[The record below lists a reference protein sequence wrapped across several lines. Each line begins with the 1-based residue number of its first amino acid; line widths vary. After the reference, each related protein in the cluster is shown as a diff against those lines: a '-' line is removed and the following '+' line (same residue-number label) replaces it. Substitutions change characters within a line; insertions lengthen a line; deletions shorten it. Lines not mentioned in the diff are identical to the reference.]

1 MISTDQLWPALT
13 VWNPWA
19 AAIAAGDP
27 RLQQQHAKAVETRF
41 VRPPD
46 AVVGG
51 PLLVHAGKTYDD
63 EGAYTLR
70 DLGVRFGGTGATRQ
84 WMQRLLAARGAIVAV
99 VTLES
104 CRRLSRTPDD
114 IRGCYSGALDDET
127 VRFVLG
133 TLTADYDRK
142 FGWFLEG
149 AVALDRPVP
158 CRGQQGIWWP
168 SPETLAEV
176 RAQLPGDEARQMGLC

>member
-1 MISTDQLWPALT
+1 VTSTDQRWPALT

-27 RLQQQHAKAVETRF
+27 RLRQQHVKRIETRF
-41 VRPPD
+41 GRPPD

-51 PLLVHAGKTYDD
+51 PLLIHAGKTYDD

-70 DLGVRFGGTGATRQ
+70 DLGVRFGGAGATRE
-84 WMQRLLAARGAIVAV
+84 WMRRLLAARGAVVAV

-104 CRRLSRTPDD
+104 CRRLARTPNDV
-114 IRGCYSGALDDET
+114 RGCYSATLDDET
-127 VRFVLG
+127 VLFVLG
-133 TLTADYDRK
+133 TLTSEYDRK
-142 FGWFLEG
+142 IGWFLG
-149 AVALDRPVP
+149 RVSALERPVP

-168 SPETLAEV
+168 SAETLAAV
-176 RAQLPGDEARQMGLC
+176 RAQLPGDETRQAALL